1 MRPGLLPALTVTAL
15 LFGGGLVL
23 AVLQS
28 LGYAVYGSQAGLN
41 LGAYRELFS
50 SAEFWRSLGLSLWIA
65 LAATTLAA
73 VFGTAFALILHA
85 LKGGLLRFL
94 FALTLPIPHVVAAV
108 VTLLMVSQSGLLS
121 RLTHAASLTAG
132 PADFPALLYDGRGLG
147 VILELVW
154 KETPFTGLAVLAA
167 LAQLDSQLLEAARTL
182 GASPAA
188 RLFRV
193 TLPLVV
199 PSLLAASVL
208 VFAYAFSSFEV
219 PYLLGATSPTTL
231 PVLAYRA
238 FSDTDLGQ
246 RSAALALSV
255 VVALFGTPL
264 VWLYVRATRPVA

>member
-1 MRPGLLPALTVTAL
+1 MRPGLLPALAVTAL

-23 AVLQS
+23 ALLQS
-28 LGYAVYGSQAGLN
+28 LGYATYGGQAGLN
-41 LGAYRELFS
+41 LSAYRELLAS
-50 SAEFWRSLGLSLWIA
+50 DEFWRSLGLSLWIA
-65 LAATTLAA
+65 GAATTLAA

-85 LKGGLLRFL
+85 LRGGLLRFL
-94 FALTLPIPHVVAAV
+94 FALTLPIPHVVAAI
-108 VTLLMVSQSGLLS
+108 VTLLLLSQSGLLS
-121 RLTHAASLTAG
+121 RLTHAAGLTAG
-132 PADFPALLYDGRGLG
+132 PADFPALLYDPRGLG

-154 KETPFTGLAVLAA
+154 KETPFIGLAVLAA
-167 LAQLDSQLLEAARTL
+167 LAQIDGRLLEAARTL

-193 TLPLVV
+193 TLPLIV

-238 FSDTDLGQ
+238 FTDSDLG
-246 RSAALALSV
+246 RRAGALALSV
-255 VVALFGTPL
+255 VVALLGAPL

>member
-23 AVLQS
+23 ALLQS
-28 LGYAVYGSQAGLN
+28 LGYAVYGAPGGLS
-41 LGAYRELFS
+41 LDAYRELLTS
-50 SAEFWRSLGLSLWIA
+50 GEFWRSLGLSLWIA
-65 LAATTLAA
+65 FAATSLAA
-73 VFGTAFALILHA
+73 VFGTAFALVLHS
-85 LKGGLLRFL
+85 LRGGLLRFL

-121 RLTHAASLTAG
+121 RLIHAAGLTAG

-167 LAQLDSQLLEAARTL
+167 LAQIDPRLLEAARTL
-182 GASPAA
+182 GAAPAA
-188 RLFRV
+188 RLLRV
-193 TLPLVV
+193 TLPLIV

-208 VFAYAFSSFEV
+208 VFAYTLSSFEV
-219 PYLLGATSPTTL
+219 PSLLGATSPTTL

-238 FSDTDLGQ
+238 FTDTDLG
-246 RSAALALSV
+246 RRAAAMALSV
-255 VVALFGTPL
+255 VVALFGAPL
-264 VWLYVRATRPVA
+264 VWLYVRATRRVA